1 MKSLLLLAFV
11 SAALIANPV
20 HAQQKIELFADANRT
35 MCELTDTSP
44 GTVTFHVFM
53 TGPDTATLA
62 GFRARVPDCWTG
74 ATWVADYSDYTTI
87 GFSQGEWSV
96 AFGLCLTPPIHVG
109 EITYQTAGSAPP
121 CCEYAIQQPI
131 SFPLQYV
138 DCGFAEIDAFAG
150 QSVMINPNESCRC
163 MLPVATEAATWGAVK
178 SLYR

>member
-1 MKSLLLLAFV
+1 MKAMLLLAFV
-11 SAALIANPV
+11 SAGILTAPCY
-20 HAQQKIELFADANRT
+20 AQEKIELFADANRT
-35 MCELTDTSP
+35 TCELTDTSP
-44 GTVTFHVFM
+44 GTVTVHVFL

-74 ATWVADYSDYTTI
+74 ATWVYDYSIYTTI

-109 EITYQTAGSAPP
+109 EITYETTGSAPP
-121 CCEYAIQQPI
+121 CCEYPIQQPI

-138 DCGFAEIDAFAG
+138 DCGFAEIDALPG

-163 MLPVATEAATWGAVK
+163 TLPLATEPATWGRVK
-178 SLYR
+178 ALYR